1 MLKMKLIKF
10 SNLSHVDCVDCGQC
24 VRVCPWTYAYTLAAI
39 HAVNKNKQERLV
51 VQPRTVVGPRPHE
64 INCSNALNFMTSTD
78 AIAAKN
84 AFVLI
89 TNLFVIKTNAF
100 FNGVRAV
107 MKFKALGNYFA

>member
-1 MLKMKLIKF
+1 MSMDIRKYQPQLL
-10 SNLSHVDCVDCGQC
+10 
-24 VRVCPWTYAYTLAAI
+24 
-39 HAVNKNKQERLV
+39 NKQERLV
-51 VQPRTVVGPRPHE
+51 VRTVVGPRPRE

-100 FNGVRAV
+100 DPV
-107 MKFKALGNYFA
+107 LS